1 MIEAVAFDIGK
12 VLLDF
17 DYSIFVKKMAKKS
30 QCNEVDLNTYL
41 NQSPLLAEYE
51 SGFLSSFEF
60 YELVKKETGFEGSE
74 TDFAK
79 LFEDIF
85 TPISSMIDI
94 HQEIADSGIRT
105 YTFSNTNEMA
115 VKYISKNYGF
125 WDNFSGHVL
134 SHKVGALKPQSKIY
148 EVLEEI
154 SGLQGGVIA
163 YVDDLPLNC
172 KTGRDRGWKVCC
184 HTDTKSSYEFF
195 KELGLLSPS

>member
-17 DYSIFVKKMAKKS
+17 DYSILVKKMAGKS
-30 QCNEVDLNTYL
+30 QWNEVDLDAYL

-51 SGFLSSFEF
+51 SGLLSSSEF
-60 YELVKKETGFEGSE
+60 YELIKDESGFSGSE
-74 TDFAK
+74 ADFAK
-79 LFEDIF
+79 LFENIF

-115 VKYISKNYGF
+115 VRYISRNYGF
-125 WDNFSGHVL
+125 WANFSGHVL
-134 SHKVGALKPQSKIY
+134 SHEVGALKPQSKIY
-148 EVLEEI
+148 ESLEEI
-154 SGLQGGVIA
+154 SGLQGGGIA

-172 KTGRDRGWKVCC
+172 NVGRGRGWQVCC
-184 HTDTKSSYEFF
+184 HTDARSSYDFF
-195 KELGLLSPS
+195 KGLGLLSPS

>member
-17 DYSIFVKKMAKKS
+17 DYSILVKKMAGKS
-30 QCNEVDLNTYL
+30 QWNEADLDAYL

-51 SGFLSSFEF
+51 SGFLSSSEF
-60 YELVKKETGFEGSE
+60 YKLVKKETGFAGSE
-74 TDFAK
+74 ADFAM

-94 HQEIADSGIRT
+94 HQKIAGSGIRT

-115 VKYISKNYGF
+115 VRHISKNYDF

-148 EVLEEI
+148 EALEEI
-154 SGLQGGVIA
+154 SGLQGEKIA
-163 YVDDLPLNC
+163 YVDDLPSNC
-172 KTGRDRGWKVCC
+172 NAGRDRGWQVCC
-184 HTDTKSSYEFF
+184 HTDARSSCEFL
-195 KELGLLSPS
+195 KGLGLLSPS